1 MGIFSRFLD
10 KSKEGKEDE
19 KVVFSPLAGEV
30 VPLESVSDPVFAE
43 KTMGD
48 GVAIIPSEGKLYA
61 PISGVVQA
69 LFPTGHAIAI
79 TGDNGISVMLHIGID
94 TVEMEGK
101 GFTAHVS
108 QEDRVEKG
116 QLLITFDID
125 TIKAEGYETTTMI
138 VLPEGEDLGNLN
150 KTELK
155 EIAQQKKLLW
165 LN

>member
-10 KSKEGKEDE
+10 KSKEGKEDG

-30 VPLESVSDPVFAE
+30 VPLESVKDPVFAE

-79 TGDNGISVMLHIGID
+79 TGLCSTLGL
-94 TVEMEGK
+94 TQWRWK
-101 GFTAHVS
+101 
-108 QEDRVEKG
+108 EK
-116 QLLITFDID
+116 
-125 TIKAEGYETTTMI
+125 
-138 VLPEGEDLGNLN
+138 DLRHM
-150 KTELK
+150 
-155 EIAQQKKLLW
+155 
-165 LN
+165 